1 VAHVAFT
8 PAAESPTPGAR
19 GIVGVAGEGALL
31 HVGMTRGKGGGGREA
46 LGKGGAGRHQ
56 SEGSGVVAHV
66 AFTQA
71 AVSGAYLVLQLK
83 GHSCISVT

>member
-31 HVGMTRGKGGGGREA
+31 HVGMTRGKGGGGERHSER
-46 LGKGGAGRHQ
+46 GGLAGINPRGQ
-56 SEGSGVVAHV
+56 G
-66 AFTQA
+66 
-71 AVSGAYLVLQLK
+71 
-83 GHSCISVT
+83 